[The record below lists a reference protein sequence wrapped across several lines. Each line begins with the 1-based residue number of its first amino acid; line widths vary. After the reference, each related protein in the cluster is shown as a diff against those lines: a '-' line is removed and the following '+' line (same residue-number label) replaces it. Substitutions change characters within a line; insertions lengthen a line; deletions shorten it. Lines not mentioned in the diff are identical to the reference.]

1 MNIRNKK
8 VIGPVTKAES
18 IKADTQR
25 RINPTAEGAEKKSKK
40 IEKIEK
46 KIKKRLKK

>member
-40 IEKIEK
+40 DRKN
-46 KIKKRLKK
+46 